1 MAAFSLVLM
10 AVSAIILL
18 IACMNLAN
26 MMMVQGAGRR
36 REIVVRLA
44 LGSGRLRII
53 RQLLVEA
60 LLLALLGGA
69 FGLVLAFWGTRIL
82 NVWIEELAVRTP
94 ELNNSLRTGL
104 SIPVLVA
111 TLGFSL
117 AAALLFGLRPAL
129 GLSRRDLVAELKE
142 SGSAML
148 LPIRRR
154 QGNFSVLCQIALAV
168 VLVLGAALFTRS
180 AQQLARPNPGYRLDN
195 KLVVQ
200 IDPLSAGYDSC
211 GQHPAL

>member
-1 MAAFSLVLM
+1 M
-10 AVSAIILL
+10 AVSAIILV

-26 MMMVQGAGRR
+26 MMIVQGAGRR

-94 ELNNSLRTGL
+94 EISNSLRTGL
-104 SIPVLVA
+104 SIPVLAA

-148 LPIRRR
+148 LPIIRRR
-154 QGNFSVLCQIALAV
+154 QGNFSVLCQTALAV
-168 VLVLGAALFTRS
+168 VLVLAAALFTRS

-200 IDPLSAGYDSC
+200 IDPLSAGYTAQPSS
-211 GQHPAL
+211 L